1 MRIHGSTILYIWT
14 LSKTWFLSSL
24 VFKYLSF
31 FSVFITAH
39 NLISI
44 KVVTYFFFLVLSLSS
59 TYSLYLHQGYHAFPS
74 FLYCHFFHVFL
85 LIRIKVMTHFFLSYF
100 VTFFHLLPFVII
112 KVIEHFSLSFF
123 FIIV

>member
-31 FSVFITAH
+31 FSVFIAVH
-39 NLISI
+39 NLSPSRLSHISFFLFCHFLQPILFIFI
-44 KVVTYFFFLVLSLSS
+44 KVTTHFLLSCTVT
-59 TYSLYLHQGYHAFPS
+59 
-74 FLYCHFFHVFL
+74 FFHLFL

-123 FIIV
+123 S

>member
-123 FIIV
+123 S